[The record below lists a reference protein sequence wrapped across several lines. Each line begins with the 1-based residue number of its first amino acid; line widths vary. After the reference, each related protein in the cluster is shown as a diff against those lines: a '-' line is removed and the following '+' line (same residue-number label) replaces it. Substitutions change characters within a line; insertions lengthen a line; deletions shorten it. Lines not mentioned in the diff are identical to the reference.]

1 MGLPEVMPADAESQ
15 VSIYRKYSNE
25 LFEDNKKMLSTIE
38 ELRAKLS
45 QTLSERDK
53 YKMKWEIEVERYN
66 DLIEKVMEKIR

>member
-45 QTLSERDK
+45 QIFSERDK
-53 YKMKWEIEVERYN
+53 FKMKWEIECERYN
-66 DLIEKVMEKIR
+66 DLIEKVMDKI